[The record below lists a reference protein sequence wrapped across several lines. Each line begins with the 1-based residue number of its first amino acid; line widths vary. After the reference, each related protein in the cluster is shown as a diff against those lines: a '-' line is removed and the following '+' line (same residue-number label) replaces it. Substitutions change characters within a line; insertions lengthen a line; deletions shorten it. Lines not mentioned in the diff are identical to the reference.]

1 MKTNASPI
9 QMIDTAANFEF
20 VAGQTYC
27 TGIYGNGCESI
38 TIKEIITD
46 SKGQRFA
53 VVTSKGF
60 IVTENGLKVQSYE
73 VKTVKRKI
81 KTEKFEYRE
90 GTYES
95 FRLGQTQYNGKI
107 EKKWTRFVHGVPPNS
122 FSLASAGSATTK
134 SATSTAENKPFPFCP
149 GSLHWESGVFICG
162 SCASTE
168 PRTSESVMT

>member
-1 MKTNASPI
+1 MKNNKSPI
-9 QMIDTAANFEF
+9 QMIDTSANFEF

-60 IVTENGLKVQSYE
+60 IVTEDGEKIQSYE

-81 KTEKFEYRE
+81 KSVKFESRE

-107 EKKWTRFVHGVPPNS
+107 EKKMDTVMSWCSPELV
-122 FSLASAGSATTK
+122 
-134 SATSTAENKPFPFCP
+134 STCKCWL
-149 GSLHWESGVFICG
+149 GDYKVSSIDC
-162 SCASTE
+162 
-168 PRTSESVMT
+168 